1 MADDDEEPTLFGP
14 DGTIHAHARATDPR
28 TSHEAAASITS
39 DKIRAS
45 QDAVLRVLRRTGPIC
60 DAELVRVYQQR
71 AADWQL
77 PSQSES
83 GLRTRRKELSSKG
96 LVEDSG
102 EKVRLASGRQAIVWR
117 LA

>member
-71 AADWQL
+71 AADWPEPVL
-77 PSQSES
+77 EKDFE
-83 GLRTRRKELSSKG
+83 LRDPARAG
-96 LVEDSG
+96 GVCP
-102 EKVRLASGRQAIVWR
+102 AMQ
-117 LA
+117 